1 MKHPNEMSAAAI
13 NRELDAIDKKQSV
26 LLDEFIAAG
35 RGHERPSDWRDK
47 TDPLSMK
54 EKALSARRFDLM
66 FEVRRRAGPGM
77 YRLPKG
83 FGPMKNPT
91 TRKPGTVA
99 AINRQIDA
107 INRRAN
113 PALSEEDAA
122 FVREAR
128 ARIKELDSLILQAID
143 ARNWSTADRL
153 DVQRGKLWKQV
164 DKLEGRKPRSNN
176 PARSATLV
184 AKRGGNPLMPEAK
197 SRKPANFPYGVETR
211 ATENWGLQ
219 AAFKEKARAIEYA
232 HALAAQYPRLPVRVI
247 HYTGGSMK

>member
-176 PARSATLV
+176 PARTATLV
-184 AKRGGNPLMPEAK
+184 AKRGGNPTRKRQSLSKTEYEVQYSRDGSSWEKWTSVLYEDMATAIAK
-197 SRKPANFPYGVETR
+197 RTAAEFPKY
-211 ATENWGLQ
+211 
-219 AAFKEKARAIEYA
+219 
-232 HALAAQYPRLPVRVI
+232 HVRVI
-247 HYTGGSMK
+247 RRA

>member
-66 FEVRRRAGPGM
+66 FEVRSRAGPGM

-107 INRRAN
+107 INAKGRDLSGKWSVPMNNGRRRIVSVTKTGR
-113 PALSEEDAA
+113 LSESPYDIRKVES
-122 FVREAR
+122 AR
-128 ARIKELDSLILQAID
+128 RVK
-143 ARNWSTADRL
+143 
-153 DVQRGKLWKQV
+153 
-164 DKLEGRKPRSNN
+164 N

-184 AKRGGNPLMPEAK
+184 AKRGGNPTRKRQSLSKTEYEVQYSRDGSSWEKWTSVLYEDMATAIAK
-197 SRKPANFPYGVETR
+197 RTAAEFPKY
-211 ATENWGLQ
+211 
-219 AAFKEKARAIEYA
+219 
-232 HALAAQYPRLPVRVI
+232 HVRVI
-247 HYTGGSMK
+247 RRA